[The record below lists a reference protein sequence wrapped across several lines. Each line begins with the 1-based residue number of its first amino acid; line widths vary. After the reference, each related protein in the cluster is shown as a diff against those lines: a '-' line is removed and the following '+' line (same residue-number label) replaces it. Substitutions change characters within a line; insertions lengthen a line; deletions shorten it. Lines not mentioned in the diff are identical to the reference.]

1 MSSKT
6 WKKAGRLLQIA
17 ALDRTTRCTRL
28 SVVFR
33 WELLSVSTLSKHH
46 CIQRN

>member
-17 ALDRTTRCTRL
+17 AFKVVTRCTRL
-28 SVVFR
+28 SAVLEGEV
-33 WELLSVSTLSKHH
+33 LSLAL
-46 CIQRN
+46 